1 MRKVW
6 AGVGRD
12 LVLNTAI
19 ASPIVP
25 TALRWMLL
33 RAVGMR
39 VDRCGVASR
48 VWFGSRRMT
57 VGRGTFIGYGSM
69 FDTFAP
75 IVIGRDCAIAMQVT
89 FVTSTHRLGGPAK
102 RAGRIEAVSIV
113 VGDGVWIGARATVLP
128 GVTIGDGAVVA
139 AGAVVTHD
147 CEPNTLYAGVPAR
160 AVRCLG
166 SGDAAARELA
176 AKERELA
183 AKEAADAGA
192 PRSGWSVAGGPDAGG
207 PDAGSPVAGPPD
219 ATATATDAVTDVPR
233 QIAPDDHAVRIARAF
248 RGTH

>member
-1 MRKVW
+1 MTKLW

-25 TALRWMLL
+25 TALRWVLL
-33 RAVGMR
+33 RAAGMR

-75 IVIGRDCAIAMQVT
+75 IAIGRDCAIAMQTT
-89 FVTSTHRLGGPAK
+89 FVTSTHRLGGPTK
-102 RAGRIEAVSIV
+102 RAGEIETKPIV

-139 AGAVVTHD
+139 AGAVVTRD
-147 CEPNTLYAGVPAR
+147 CDAHTLYAGVPAR
-160 AVRCLG
+160 AVRRLG
-166 SGDAAARELA
+166 TGEG
-176 AKERELA
+176 
-183 AKEAADAGA
+183 ADGGA
-192 PRSGWSVAGGPDAGG
+192 IA
-207 PDAGSPVAGPPD
+207 
-219 ATATATDAVTDVPR
+219 DVPH
-233 QIAPDDHAVRIARAF
+233 QVGLDDHAIRIARAY
-248 RGTH
+248 RRTR